1 MMLLS
6 MFAAYAIGLMIGLEE
21 KKDVKEVVY
30 FVTSP
35 QGAIGCLS
43 KDSYQEER
51 DYYVKGNFAAAQK
64 LLDDQVCFFFK
75 KGTKLYAP
83 EDTCLKSDKNDALF
97 PFKPNDFMLLQPY
110 LPCEAVRYSKT

>member
-1 MMLLS
+1 MIV
-6 MFAAYAIGLMIGLEE
+6 AYCLQILVGSEE
-21 KKDVKEVVY
+21 KKDVKEIAY
-30 FVTSP
+30 FIMP
-35 QGAIGCLS
+35 EKGAIGCLS
-43 KDSYQEER
+43 KDAYQEAR

-110 LPCEAVRYSKT
+110 LPCEAVR